1 MGGGVLL
8 VKKNFGSRKFGR
20 INELLGQIV
29 MQTQPRPQGFSLKK
43 WEKAFS
49 RPSHFLREKKWLGG
63 GKGLFPFFKGKALGK
78 RLDANPLYILVFLG

>member
-1 MGGGVLL
+1 MHC
-8 VKKNFGSRKFGR
+8 

-49 RPSHFLREKKWLGG
+49 RPSHFLRS
-63 GKGLFPFFKGKALGK
+63 AIA
-78 RLDANPLYILVFLG
+78 RVFN